1 MRAPLSRPCT
11 IWLCNLSSPSCR
23 AGITPFP
30 SHVPLPF
37 LNETQ
42 ALCWHR
48 ASQGVAAGPL
58 HSLKVTRSP
67 ALLGR
72 DACLLWAH
80 SKGFLGPT
88 AWPLPGCHFLSH
100 AHRGDTLAVT
110 AKEIQRPQ
118 AEYPTQGE
126 GRDWQSL
133 QGRGSDGERSH
144 SLEGK
149 EGTGV
154 SHHSPK
160 IMVMPHSAWGS
171 SGHPQPRVHM
181 GRTEMVPA
189 PQLSRAWQGR

>member
-11 IWLCNLSSPSCR
+11 IWLCNPSSPSCR

-48 ASQGVAAGPL
+48 ASQGVAASPL

-67 ALLGR
+67 AFLGR

-80 SKGFLGPT
+80 SKGFLGPA

-100 AHRGDTLAVT
+100 AHRATPWLSQQRKSRGHKQSTLPRV
-110 AKEIQRPQ
+110 R
-118 AEYPTQGE
+118 
-126 GRDWQSL
+126 
-133 QGRGSDGERSH
+133 
-144 SLEGK
+144 
-149 EGTGV
+149 EGTGRASRDV
-154 SHHSPK
+154 GVMGTEATAWRGRREQGSPTTAHR
-160 IMVMPHSAWGS
+160 ITVMPHGAWGS
-171 SGHPQPRVHM
+171 SGPP
-181 GRTEMVPA
+181 PA
-189 PQLSRAWQGR
+189 QGAHGQDRDGPSSTA